1 MSFRGPE
8 GFASKCAGTD
18 EALAAAEAFVLA
30 PDEVYLLQDGQVV
43 RLSDGATALEDVTRL
58 WGWAGGCLYYAAP
71 AAGVARWDGQRS
83 AVLRREPAASVQLA
97 GQMLAVLDPDTH
109 TWEYASLSE
118 MTR

>member
-30 PDEVYLLQDGQVV
+30 SDEVYLLRDGQVV
-43 RLSDGATALEDVTRL
+43 RLSDGAAVLEGVTRL

-83 AVLRREPAASVQLA
+83 AVLRRAPAASVQLA
-97 GQMLAVLDPDTH
+97 GQLLAVLDPDTH

-118 MTR
+118 KTR